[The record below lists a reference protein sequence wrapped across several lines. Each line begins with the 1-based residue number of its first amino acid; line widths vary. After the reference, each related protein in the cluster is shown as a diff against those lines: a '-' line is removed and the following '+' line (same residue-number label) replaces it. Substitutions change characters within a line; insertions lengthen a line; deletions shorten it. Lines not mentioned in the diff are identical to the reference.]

1 MNKPPTTTPA
11 SASSAYV
18 CCAAVCPMCG
28 LSSMQYRLNPRQYWH
43 TSRDL
48 DLQPNGY
55 RFRGVAVEVHP
66 PLLAMWH
73 CNSCYFT
80 AENNDFQAPLKD
92 VLIRSDTV
100 SFGLRER
107 ARTDPAFH
115 RVIEALHADLHLD
128 ALDFYQSIKLH
139 LLAFL
144 IWDEIG
150 NMVKKDYLT
159 QAKYSLQLAWLYRDM
174 QAVDPVREQTVARLE
189 VLFAEL
195 QPDWPGLLKSETAAL
210 QKAIDYYEASLA
222 ISTFCKDAM
231 NEVTALHRLGRIQMK
246 LKDLRVAR
254 DTFRKSTI
262 RAQTASVE
270 IRQQLAIRAGMP
282 GREEVTGT
290 AREALIDRERRLAS
304 IILDESRLTDL
315 LREDIAKLQ
324 PARK

>member
-1 MNKPPTTTPA
+1 
-11 SASSAYV
+11 
-18 CCAAVCPMCG
+18 MCG
-28 LSSMQYRLNPRQYWH
+28 LSGLQYRLNPRQYWH

-55 RFRGVAVEVHP
+55 RFRGAAAGIHP

-73 CNSCYFT
+73 CNGCSFT
-80 AENNDFQAPLKD
+80 AENSDFQAPLKD
-92 VLIRSDTV
+92 VLIRADTV
-100 SFGLRER
+100 AFGLKER
-107 ARTDPAFH
+107 ARTDPGFR
-115 RVIEALHADLHLD
+115 RVIETLHADIHQD

-144 IWDEIG
+144 LWDEIG

-159 QAKYSLQLAWLYRDM
+159 QAKYSLLLAWLYRDM

-189 VLFAEL
+189 VLFADL
-195 QPDWPGLLKSETAAL
+195 QRDWPGVLVSETAAL
-210 QKAIDYYEASLA
+210 HKAVEYYEASLS
-222 ISTFCKDAM
+222 ITTFCKDAM

-270 IRQQLAIRAGMP
+270 IRHQLAIRGNTP
-282 GREEVTGT
+282 GREEVTGA

-304 IILDESRLTDL
+304 IILDESRLTDI
-315 LREDIAKLQ
+315 LRDDLAKLNP